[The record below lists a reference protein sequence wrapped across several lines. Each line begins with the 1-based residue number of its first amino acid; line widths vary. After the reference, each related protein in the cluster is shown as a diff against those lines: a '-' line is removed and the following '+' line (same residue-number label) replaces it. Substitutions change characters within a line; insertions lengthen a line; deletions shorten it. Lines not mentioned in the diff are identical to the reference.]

1 MSTATAPQR
10 GVQLAALTALLGLL
24 VFAYRETL
32 YSIGAKWFTDMTYSH
47 GGLVV
52 PISAWLL
59 WRCRRAVAEASW
71 TPSLRGVVALLL
83 ASLAWLVARAAGVLV
98 VQQLAVVAMISSVVL
113 AVLGWQAYRQMAFP
127 LAFLVFAVPFGRA
140 LVPALMQVTADITV
154 TVLNWTGVPV
164 FREGMLLSIPGGD
177 FEVARACSGLN
188 YLMTGVVLGTLYAH
202 LTYTGWRKRVAFV
215 AVTVAVLIVANGI
228 RAYLTV
234 AIAHWSDMRYG
245 TGYDHIV
252 LGRVLFLVVVLA
264 VFWIGQR
271 WRDRPATH
279 AAPAAA
285 MPAGD
290 PPRRMASLIM
300 AACVL
305 LILGT
310 PWYLSVA
317 AARSSAKRMPVE
329 SSLALPSGSGS
340 WQGPRDA
347 ADSWRPM
354 YTGAA
359 IERAT
364 TYVDES
370 GRRVDLYVGVYE
382 LGGSGE
388 AEMISYRNRLY
399 PQEHRSLL
407 AERHVA
413 PVIDGDGGQLAVREL
428 VVPGAGGARVVWYW
442 FMVGGEVTTSRNV
455 AKALEALALISGKA
469 GYARI
474 VTLAGPASD
483 PEAARRLAAFVADH
497 GSCVRAGF
505 APQGCAG

>member
-1 MSTATAPQR
+1 MSAEASRVR
-10 GVQLAALTALLGLL
+10 GVQLVALAALLGLL
-24 VFAYRETL
+24 ALAYRETL
-32 YSIGAKWFTDMTYSH
+32 HSIGAKWFTDMTYSH

-52 PISAWLL
+52 PIGIWLV
-59 WRCRRAVAEASW
+59 WRCRQAVAEASW
-71 TPSLRGVVALLL
+71 TPSGWGVLALLL

-98 VQQLAVVAMISSVVL
+98 VQQLAVVAMISAVAL
-113 AVLGWQAYRQMAFP
+113 AVLGWQAYRRVAFP

-140 LVPALMQVTADITV
+140 LVPGLMQVTADITV
-154 TVLNWTGVPV
+154 TALNWTGVPV
-164 FREGMLLSIPGGD
+164 FRQGMLLSIPGGD

-188 YLMTGVVLGTLYAH
+188 YLMTGVVLGTLYAY
-202 LTYTGWRKRVAFV
+202 LTYTDWRKRIAFV

-252 LGRVLFLVVVLA
+252 FGRVLFLVVILA
-264 VFWIGQR
+264 VFWTGQR
-271 WRDRPATH
+271 WRDPPRAGAT
-279 AAPAAA
+279 PA
-285 MPAGD
+285 MPTGD
-290 PPRRMASLIM
+290 PPGRVANLVV

-305 LILGT
+305 LIVGT

-317 AARSSAKRMPVE
+317 TARSNAKRVPVQ
-329 SSLALPSGSGS
+329 SSLVLPPGHGS

-354 YTGAA
+354 FTGAV

-364 TYVDES
+364 TYVDGS

-382 LGGSGE
+382 LGGSGDG
-388 AEMISYRNRLY
+388 EMISYRNRLY

-407 AERHVA
+407 AERPVA
-413 PVIDGDGGQLAVREL
+413 LPTDGDGRQLAAREL
-428 VVPGAGGARVVWYW
+428 VVPGSGGDRVVWYW
-442 FMVGGEVTTSRNV
+442 FMIGEDVTTSRNL
-455 AKALEALALISGKA
+455 AKALEALALISGQA

-474 VTLAGPASD
+474 VTLASPAVD
-483 PEAARRLAAFVADH
+483 PEAAHRLAAFVRDH
-497 GSCVRAGF
+497 GACVRSGF
-505 APQGCAG
+505 APQRCAG